1 MITFKTLENTDSEII
16 RQAINLGFSDYS
28 IPLQFSPEHWEQK
41 VLAENIKWHL
51 SVGAFDGD
59 TLVGV
64 IMHGEKKTNVGHWIY
79 NGGTAVIPSHRGQKN
94 TKKMYDFILPKLK
107 GTTADKLILEVI
119 EDNFPAITSYKAS
132 GFKTKRH
139 LESYK
144 GLLSDVVTSE
154 VYEVKPLPTF
164 DWALLQSFWDVKPTW
179 QNDIEA
185 VELSQMYLK
194 SLGVFSENRLL
205 GYIIYNPK
213 TNRILQLAVS
223 KLHRR
228 QKIASTLLSKA
239 IEHKE
244 TPLVVTNIDN
254 AKHDTIAF
262 MKALGIPN
270 FVNLFEMELPIN
282 RTHIL

>member
-1 MITFKTLENTDSEII
+1 MITFKTLKNTDSEII

-28 IPLQFSPEHWEQK
+28 IPLQFSPEHWGQK
-41 VLAENIKWHL
+41 ILAENIKWEL
-51 SVGAFDGD
+51 SVGSFDSD
-59 TLVGV
+59 ALVGV
-64 IMHGEKKTNVGHWIY
+64 IMHGEKKATAEHLIY
-79 NGGTAVIPSHRGQKN
+79 NGGTAVIPSHRGQQI
-94 TKKMYDFILPKLK
+94 TRKMYSFILPKLK
-107 GTTADKLILEVI
+107 ATTADKLILEVI
-119 EDNFPAITSYKAS
+119 DDNFPAITSYEAS

-144 GLLSDVVTSE
+144 GMLSDVMTNE
-154 VYEVKPLPTF
+154 AYAIKPLSTF

-205 GYIIYNPK
+205 GYIIYNPN

-254 AKHDTIAF
+254 AENDAIAF